1 MNTSNVNVKNN
12 IIPKIESTDNIV
24 KSWNNNEDSE
34 RITWSEYFMSIAI
47 LSSSRSPCSRL
58 HVGCVIVKDNRIVSI
73 GYNGFPQ
80 GEDHKSF
87 IQVDTNNKPH
97 EMATIHAEQNAIC
110 YSAKYG
116 VSISGGSAYI
126 THYPCLNCAKLLL
139 SCGIYNIYYH
149 SDYNNDPLV
158 TNICTKLIITKI

>member
-1 MNTSNVNVKNN
+1 MDNDKITNT
-12 IIPKIESTDNIV
+12 ESMV
-24 KSWNNNEDSE
+24 MSWNENGKND
-34 RITWSEYFMSIAI
+34 RISWNEYFMSIAI

-58 HVGCVIVKDNRIVSI
+58 HVGCVIVKDNRIIGV

-80 GEDHKSF
+80 GEEHKSF
-87 IQVDTNNKPH
+87 IQRDSNDQPH

-116 VSISGGSAYI
+116 VSISGGCAYI

-149 SDYNNDPLV
+149 SDYHNDPLV
-158 TNICTKLIITKI
+158 PQICTKLHIIKI